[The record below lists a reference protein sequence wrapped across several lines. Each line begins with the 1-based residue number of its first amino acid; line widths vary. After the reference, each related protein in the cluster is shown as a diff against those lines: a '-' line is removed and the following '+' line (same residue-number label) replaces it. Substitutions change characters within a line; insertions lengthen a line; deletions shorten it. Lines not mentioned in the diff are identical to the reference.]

1 MKALVTGGGGFLGK
15 VIVRQLLDRGDTVR
29 VLARGDYPELREWG
43 AETMQA
49 DIADAEAVGAA
60 VEGRDVV
67 FHCAAKAGA
76 WGSYFSYY
84 EPNVLGTQN
93 VIEACQRRGVRKL
106 VYTSSP
112 SVTFAGKDQ
121 EGVDESAP
129 YPEKYLAP
137 YPKTKAMAEQ
147 LVLQRDK
154 DKLATVALRP
164 HLIWGPGDTQLI
176 PRLVER
182 ARDGKL
188 RIVGDGKNKV
198 DAVYVDNAARAHLLA
213 ADLLEPAAHCAYN
226 AYYITNGEP
235 WEMARLVNAILDAA
249 GLPPVTRRI
258 SAPAAYAAGAV
269 LEGVYKLRGI
279 DKEPPMTRF
288 VAKQLATAHWYN
300 ISAARRDL
308 KYEPEVSMD
317 EGLRRLRESLAAAG

>member
-1 MKALVTGGGGFLGK
+1 MNALVTGGGGFLGK
-15 VIVRQLLDRGDTVR
+15 TIVRQLLDRGDSVR
-29 VLARGDYPELREWG
+29 VLARGDYPELRDWG
-43 AETMQA
+43 AETMQG
-49 DIADAEAVGAA
+49 DIADPEAVGAA
-60 VEGRDVV
+60 VDGRDVV

-93 VIEACQRRGVRKL
+93 VIEACQRRGVRKI

-112 SVTFAGKDQ
+112 SVTFAGNDQ

-129 YPEKYLAP
+129 YPEKYLAN

-154 DKLATVALRP
+154 GKLATVALRP

-176 PRLVER
+176 PRLIER
-182 ARDGKL
+182 ARAGKL
-188 RIVGDGKNKV
+188 RIVGNGKNKV

-213 ADLLEPAAHCAYN
+213 ADRLAPDAECAYN

-258 SAPAAYAAGAV
+258 SAPAAYVAGAV
-269 LEGVYKLRGI
+269 LEGMYKLRGV
-279 DKEPPMTRF
+279 DEEPPMTRF
-288 VAKQLATAHWYN
+288 IAKQLATAHWYD

-308 KYEPEVSMD
+308 GYEPTVTME
-317 EGLRRLRESLAAAG
+317 EGLGRLRAAFCS